1 MVASTEHPLQT
12 QRPGIYIWTDF
23 GAGATIIQMS
33 WLTRLNMIKLDQRI
47 IKQVPFTYAISG
59 MRGMSWGSHL
69 KPIHHRGCFQVHS
82 AVFEEKWIAL
92 SHSIPCK
99 KKQLRGTFFSSDDG
113 AFLSP
118 PSPIQMSAGCSK
130 PAVQTETHGW
140 HEWDESYSR
149 GVCFSLIKTE
159 VDEMRSDEQLRA
171 AS

>member
-1 MVASTEHPLQT
+1 
-12 QRPGIYIWTDF
+12 
-23 GAGATIIQMS
+23 
-33 WLTRLNMIKLDQRI
+33 
-47 IKQVPFTYAISG
+47 

-69 KPIHHRGCFQVHS
+69 KPIHHRGYFQVHS
-82 AVFEEKWIAL
+82 AVFEEKWIAC

-99 KKQLRGTFFSSDDG
+99 KKQLRGTFFSSDKG

-140 HEWDESYSR
+140 HEWDEWHSR

-159 VDEMRSDEQLRA
+159 VDEMSNSEQPANFSKSTWITVWLRDLNFPNFQWEGVIKMC
-171 AS
+171 SSFITSLEDPWHHV